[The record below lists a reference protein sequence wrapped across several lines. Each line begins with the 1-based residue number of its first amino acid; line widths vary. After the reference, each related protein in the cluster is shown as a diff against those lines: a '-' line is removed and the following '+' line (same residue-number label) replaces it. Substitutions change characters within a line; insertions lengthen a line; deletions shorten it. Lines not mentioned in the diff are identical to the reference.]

1 MYNIKYNSSE
11 PSKTYDVND
20 LETKFFESLHS
31 KLYTESLF
39 YTPSLIRMTD
49 GTLAVECG
57 GYPVGKIKLQGRKH
71 WMQILKNLYDND
83 IIEGSIDDFIAHQ
96 NEWVKYIK
104 KYLLK
109 ELK

>member
-1 MYNIKYNSSE
+1 MYNIKCNSCK
-11 PSKTYDVND
+11 PSKIYEVNN

-31 KLYTESLF
+31 KLCTENLF

-49 GTLAVECG
+49 GTLAVEYG
-57 GYPVGKIKLQGRKH
+57 GYPVGKIKLQGRKY
-71 WMQILKNLYDND
+71 WMQVLKNLYDND
-83 IIEGSIDDFIAHQ
+83 IIEGSIDDFIVYQ
-96 NEWVKYIK
+96 SEWVKYIK